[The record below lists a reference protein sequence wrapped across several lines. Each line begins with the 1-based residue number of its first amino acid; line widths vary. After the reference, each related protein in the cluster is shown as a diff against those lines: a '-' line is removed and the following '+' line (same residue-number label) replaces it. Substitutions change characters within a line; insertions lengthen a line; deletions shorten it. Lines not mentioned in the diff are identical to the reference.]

1 METRED
7 NFEFGTQCVFWAIRH
22 YRNHLVALN
31 DDESADA
38 IVCFMALQHL
48 NHIVDIV
55 SPSEGDWPA
64 SQDGMGQVIPFIPR
78 QRA

>member
-7 NFEFGTQCVFWAIRH
+7 NFDFGTQCVFWAIRH
-22 YRNHLVALN
+22 FRNHLVALN

-38 IVCFMALQHL
+38 MACYLILQRLNQIVEIASP
-48 NHIVDIV
+48 DV
-55 SPSEGDWPA
+55 SWPEEGK
-64 SQDGMGQVIPFIPR
+64 VIPFIPR